1 MNCLIDRFS
10 FKSSLRAAGVFGLIA
25 LAGCAL
31 FKAPAP
37 PIMASAPIVVTPV
50 PAVMLARANATHRF
64 VLGSGQD
71 VVGVLQVVRVGTED
85 TFSDIARRFNVGYE
99 EMVRANP
106 GVDPW
111 LPGVGREVVV
121 PTRFVLPDAPREGL
135 VINVAAMRIY
145 YYPHHARGEPQLV
158 ITHPIGIGKVG
169 WRTPEGVTHIVGR
182 VKNPVWIPTASV
194 RKEHLVDG
202 DLLPAKVLAGP
213 DNPLGAHMFRL
224 GWPTYLIHGTNKP
237 YGVGMRSSHGCI
249 RLYPEDIALLFDS
262 VPIGTAVRVVNQP
275 VVYGWEA
282 KTFYMQ
288 VYGPLQDDHRDWRH
302 QLRMLLK
309 KNTLSPL
316 LGKLNAETP
325 EIDWELSQALL
336 DIPRGMV
343 VAVGKVDGDSV
354 EREIQRARHVRN
366 ALPLNATWVG
376 DSASLGDAAQ
386 FDQLLLE
393 REPDLGTLSP
403 GSLLKH

>member
-1 MNCLIDRFS
+1 MNCLIDRF
-10 FKSSLRAAGVFGLIA
+10 FFRSSLRAAGFIA
-25 LAGCAL
+25 LMVLAGCAL
-31 FKAPAP
+31 FKAPTKSITSSP
-37 PIMASAPIVVTPV
+37 PSVVAPIPVVV
-50 PAVMLARANATHRF
+50 LARANATHRF
-64 VLGSGQD
+64 VLGKGQD
-71 VVGVLQVVRVGTED
+71 VVGVLQVVTVGTED

-99 EMVRANP
+99 DMVRANP

-111 LPGVGREVVV
+111 LPGVGREVLV

-145 YYPHHARGEPQLV
+145 YFPHHARGEPQLV

-182 VKNPVWIPTASV
+182 VKDPVWIPTASV
-194 RKEHLVDG
+194 RKEHLADG
-202 DLLPAKVLAGP
+202 DLLPAKILAGP
-213 DNPLGAHMFRL
+213 DNPLGSHMFRL

-237 YGVGMRSSHGCI
+237 YGVGMRSIHVCI

-275 VVYGWEA
+275 VVYGWQD
-282 KTFYMQ
+282 KTLYMQ

-302 QLRMLLK
+302 QLHTLLK

-316 LGKLNAETP
+316 LGKLNGEASDV
-325 EIDWELSQALL
+325 DWALSQALL
-336 DIPRGMV
+336 DVPRGMV
-343 VAVGKVDGDSV
+343 VAVAKADGDSV
-354 EREIQRARHVRN
+354 EQQILRAQHVRN

-376 DSASLGDAAQ
+376 DSAALGDAAQ

-393 REPDLGTLSP
+393 REPDLGALIP